1 MSPDID
7 EVDTLAA
14 IVREEADA
22 ARPTLGDGLK
32 GLASLEPG
40 SVGLVLS
47 DLPSGETAAKFD
59 RKIAPPDLPVFWA
72 RVWRSLKPSGC
83 VVLFASSLPF
93 AAEVIASQ
101 PEVYRY
107 DLVWSKS
114 IKTGFL
120 NARHRPLRSHEFILV
135 FFCNRATYN
144 LQMLGGRAPVSSN
157 GVKGSKGSENYA
169 SGRFKPIHVNSGR
182 KGSGENYGASGGKGV
197 GKSRVG
203 ATDRFPSSVLHYGS
217 VGVRHE
223 DRSHPQQKPVD
234 LLRLLVRTYSNG
246 GELVVDPFAGSGSTG
261 VAAVAEGRR
270 FRGWDSDPR
279 FGAER

>member
-101 PEVYRY
+101 PEAYRY

-135 FFCNRATYN
+135 FFRDRATYN
-144 LQMLGGRAPVSSN
+144 VQMVDSLVPVSSN
-157 GVKGSKGSENYA
+157 GVKGSKGSENY
-169 SGRFKPIHVNSGR
+169 GTRKLRPIQVNTR
-182 KGSGENYGASGGKGV
+182 KGNLSENYNPSSVAK

-217 VGVRHE
+217 VGVRHPT
-223 DRSHPQQKPVD
+223 RKHPQQKPED
-234 LLRLLVRTYSNG
+234 LLRYLVRTYSNEN
-246 GELVVDPFAGSGSTG
+246 ELVVDPFAGSGSTG
-261 VAAVAEGRR
+261 VAAALEGRR